1 MSKTIVVTSGKGGV
15 GKSTVACFLGAK
27 ICELGKRC
35 IVCDLDFGL
44 NNLDIVMGVEEK
56 IVYDLGDAIEGRCR
70 ASQAIVECP
79 NVKNLYLLS
88 SNHTENKN
96 LSGQNIKL
104 LFEGLKS
111 HFDYVIFDCPAGI
124 DVGFHRAVSAAN
136 EAIVVVTPFLSSL
149 RDADKVLS
157 ILRSYKLKDIRIV
170 VNMARG
176 DLMAVGECLSVNE
189 IENLLKTPV
198 LGVIPSDDNILVSTN
213 CYLDN
218 STPSGKSFYKL
229 ARSVLSG
236 KVKYLDP
243 SKKYCGVI
251 GSIRR
256 GLKKIV

>member
-27 ICELGKRC
+27 ICEFGKRV

-56 IVYDLGDAIEGRCR
+56 VVYDLGDAIEGRCR
-70 ASQAIVECP
+70 ASQALIECP
-79 NVKNLYLLS
+79 SVKNLYLLS
-88 SNHTENKN
+88 SSHTENSN

-104 LFEGLKS
+104 LFEGLKT

-124 DVGFHRAVSAAN
+124 DVGFHRAVCACN

-157 ILRSYKLKDIRIV
+157 ILRSYKLKDIKLV

-176 DLMAVGECLSVNE
+176 DLMAVGECISIKEV
-189 IENLLKTPV
+189 ENLLKTPV
-198 LGVIPSDDNILVSTN
+198 IGVIPADDNILISSN

-218 STPSGKSFYKL
+218 STPSGKAFYKL
-229 ARSVLSG
+229 ARSYISG
-236 KVKYLDP
+236 KTKYFDP
-243 SKKYCGVI
+243 SKKYVGII